1 MTLYWRHINEPIEDV
16 VLFIVAELQSFMSG
30 PEALVSDGED
40 VRLSECKSTPDAG
53 KGKCW
58 REVFNAPGWIIIVI

>member
-1 MTLYWRHINEPIEDV
+1 MLYGQHINEPIEDV
-16 VLFIVAELQSFMSG
+16 VLFIEAKLQSFMSG
-30 PEALVSDGED
+30 TKALASDSEG

-58 REVFNAPGWIIIVI
+58 REVFNAPGWNIIVI